1 MHNSCSITESINSIA
16 EKPLISLEPTQQA
29 PAVQKVDTAV
39 HWITQLDSLTLI
51 GDPAP
56 IWKIVFD

>member
-1 MHNSCSITESINSIA
+1 MHNSCSITESINSIT

-29 PAVQKVDTAV
+29 LAVQNVDSAV
-39 HWITQLDSLTLI
+39 HWITQLDSLTLL

-56 IWKIVFD
+56 I

>member
-1 MHNSCSITESINSIA
+1 MHNSCSITESSNSIA
-16 EKPLISLEPTQQA
+16 EKPLISLEPTQHA
-29 PAVQKVDTAV
+29 VAVQKVDSAV

-56 IWKIVFD
+56 I